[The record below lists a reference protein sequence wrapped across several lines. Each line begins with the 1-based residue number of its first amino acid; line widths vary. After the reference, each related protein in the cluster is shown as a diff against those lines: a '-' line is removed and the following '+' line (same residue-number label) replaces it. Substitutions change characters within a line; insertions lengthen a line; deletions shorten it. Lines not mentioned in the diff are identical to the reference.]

1 VSAHTMRI
9 DVDRLRLRRSYLD
22 QTEVC
27 AKVTRSTGRELGIL
41 TAVTPTAPGFD
52 PTTITQPHERLLTY
66 YFILALL
73 TLPAFPVTMIAL
85 YIKYRTM
92 RFRFDHEGIWKRQGL
107 LWRRETNVA
116 YRRIQDIHLTNG
128 IIQRWLGLAT
138 VSIQTAAGSS
148 TAEVT
153 IDGVLE
159 AEALRDYLYTKMRGV
174 RDGAHTAAH
183 VPEGASDGEA
193 HDETLALLTEIRDLL
208 RQLETRLRGR
218 T

>member
-1 VSAHTMRI
+1 
-9 DVDRLRLRRSYLD
+9 
-22 QTEVC
+22 
-27 AKVTRSTGRELGIL
+27 
-41 TAVTPTAPGFD
+41 VTPPAPDFD
-52 PTTITQPHERLLTY
+52 PATITRPHERLLTY
-66 YFILALL
+66 YFIVALL
-73 TLPAFPVTMIAL
+73 TLPAFPVTMIVL
-85 YIKYRTM
+85 YIKYRTL

-174 RDGAHTAAH
+174 RDGAHPAAH
-183 VPEGASDGEA
+183 VPEGASSGETA
-193 HDETLALLTEIRDLL
+193 DETLALLTEIRDSL

-218 T
+218 M

>member
-1 VSAHTMRI
+1 
-9 DVDRLRLRRSYLD
+9 
-22 QTEVC
+22 
-27 AKVTRSTGRELGIL
+27 
-41 TAVTPTAPGFD
+41 VTPTAPGFD

-73 TLPAFPVTMIAL
+73 TLPAFPVTMLAL

-107 LWRRETNVA
+107 LWRHETNVA
-116 YRRIQDIHLTNG
+116 YRRIQDIHLTSG

-174 RDGAHTAAH
+174 RDGAHAAAH
-183 VPEGASDGEA
+183 VPEGASGGET
-193 HDETLALLTEIRDLL
+193 HDETLALLTEIRDSL
-208 RQLETRLRGR
+208 RQLDIRLRGR

>member
-1 VSAHTMRI
+1 MTS
-9 DVDRLRLRRSYLD
+9 
-22 QTEVC
+22 
-27 AKVTRSTGRELGIL
+27 
-41 TAVTPTAPGFD
+41 TAPGFD
-52 PTTITQPHERLLTY
+52 PTTITQPPERLLTY

-73 TLPAFPVTMIAL
+73 TLPAFPVTMIVL

-92 RFRFDHEGIWKRQGL
+92 HFRFDHEGIWKRQGL

-116 YRRIQDIHLTNG
+116 YRRIQDIHLTSG

-174 RDGAHTAAH
+174 RDGAHAAAH
-183 VPEGASDGEA
+183 VPESASGGET
-193 HDETLALLTEIRDLL
+193 HDETLALLTEIRDSL
-208 RQLETRLRGR
+208 RQLETRVRGR

>member
-1 VSAHTMRI
+1 
-9 DVDRLRLRRSYLD
+9 
-22 QTEVC
+22 
-27 AKVTRSTGRELGIL
+27 VT
-41 TAVTPTAPGFD
+41 TAAPGFN
-52 PTTITQPHERLLTY
+52 PATITQPNERLLTY

-73 TLPAFPVTMIAL
+73 TFPAFPVTMLVL
-85 YIKYRTM
+85 YIRYRTM
-92 RFRFDHEGIWKRQGL
+92 RFRFDQEGIWKRQGL

-116 YRRIQDIHLTNG
+116 YRRIQDIHLTND

-159 AEALRDYLYTKMRGV
+159 AEALRDYLYTRMRGV
-174 RDGAHTAAH
+174 RDGAHPAAP
-183 VPEGASDGEA
+183 VPEGVSGGEA
-193 HDETLALLTEIRDLL
+193 HDETLALLTEIRDSL
-208 RQLETRLRGR
+208 RQLEARVRGR

>member
-1 VSAHTMRI
+1 MRPPRI
-9 DVDRLRLRRSYLD
+9 R
-22 QTEVC
+22 
-27 AKVTRSTGRELGIL
+27 GIL
-41 TAVTPTAPGFD
+41 TAVTSTAPGFD

-66 YFILALL
+66 YFVIALA
-73 TLPAFPVTMIAL
+73 TLVAFPVTMLVL

-92 RFRFDHEGIWKRQGL
+92 RFRFDREGIWKSQGL
-107 LWRRETNVA
+107 LWRHETNVA

-128 IIQRWLGLAT
+128 IVQRWLGLAT

-174 RDGAHTAAH
+174 RDGMHAAAH
-183 VPEGASDGEA
+183 VPVGASDGETP
-193 HDETLALLTEIRDLL
+193 DETLALLTDIRDSL
-208 RQLETRLRGR
+208 RQLDTRLRGR

>member
-1 VSAHTMRI
+1 
-9 DVDRLRLRRSYLD
+9 
-22 QTEVC
+22 
-27 AKVTRSTGRELGIL
+27 VT
-41 TAVTPTAPGFD
+41 AAAPGFD

-66 YFILALL
+66 YFIHALL
-73 TLPAFPVTMIAL
+73 TLPAFPVTMIVL

-107 LWRRETNVA
+107 LWRHETNVA
-116 YRRIQDIHLTNG
+116 YRRIQDIHLTSG

-159 AEALRDYLYTKMRGV
+159 AEALRDFLYTKMRGV
-174 RDGAHTAAH
+174 RDGAAH
-183 VPEGASDGEA
+183 AVAQVPAGASDGET
-193 HDETLALLTEIRDLL
+193 HDETLALLTEIRDSL
-208 RQLETRLRGR
+208 RQFETRLRGR

>member
-1 VSAHTMRI
+1 
-9 DVDRLRLRRSYLD
+9 
-22 QTEVC
+22 
-27 AKVTRSTGRELGIL
+27 
-41 TAVTPTAPGFD
+41 VTPTVPGFD
-52 PTTITQPHERLLTY
+52 PTTITRPHERLLTY
-66 YFILALL
+66 YVILAIL

-128 IIQRWLGLAT
+128 IIQRWLGLST

-159 AEALRDYLYTKMRGV
+159 AEALRDYLYTRMRGV
-174 RDGAHTAAH
+174 RDSAHAAAL
-183 VPEGASDGEA
+183 VPERASGGDT
-193 HDETLALLTEIRDLL
+193 HDEALVLLTEIRDSL
-208 RQLETRLRGR
+208 RQLETCSRGR

>member
-1 VSAHTMRI
+1 M
-9 DVDRLRLRRSYLD
+9 
-22 QTEVC
+22 
-27 AKVTRSTGRELGIL
+27 
-41 TAVTPTAPGFD
+41 TAAAPGFD

-66 YFILALL
+66 YLVVALL
-73 TLPAFPVTMIAL
+73 TLLAFPVTMIVL
-85 YIKYRTM
+85 YIKYKTM

-107 LWRRETNVA
+107 LWRHETNVA

-148 TAEVT
+148 TAEMT

-159 AEALRDYLYTKMRGV
+159 ADALRDYLYTMMRGV
-174 RDGAHTAAH
+174 RDGTHAAAQ
-183 VPEGASDGEA
+183 VPKGASDDEPP
-193 HDETLALLTEIRDLL
+193 DETLALLTEIRDSL

>member
-1 VSAHTMRI
+1 MTS
-9 DVDRLRLRRSYLD
+9 S
-22 QTEVC
+22 
-27 AKVTRSTGRELGIL
+27 
-41 TAVTPTAPGFD
+41 APGFD
-52 PTTITQPHERLLTY
+52 PTTITRPHERLLTY
-66 YFILALL
+66 YLVLALL
-73 TLPAFPVTMIAL
+73 TLPAFPVTMTAL

-159 AEALRDYLYTKMRGV
+159 ADALRDYLYTKMRGV
-174 RDGAHTAAH
+174 RDGTHAAAAH
-183 VPEGASDGEA
+183 VPEGASNLEA
-193 HDETLALLTEIRDLL
+193 PDEALALLTEIRDSLG
-208 RQLETRLRGR
+208 RLETRLRGR

>member
-1 VSAHTMRI
+1 M
-9 DVDRLRLRRSYLD
+9 
-22 QTEVC
+22 
-27 AKVTRSTGRELGIL
+27 
-41 TAVTPTAPGFD
+41 AVTHTPPFD
-52 PTTITQPHERLLTY
+52 PAAITQPHERLLTY

-116 YRRIQDIHLTNG
+116 YRRIQDIHLTSG

-153 IDGVLE
+153 IEGVLE
-159 AEALRDYLYTKMRGV
+159 ADALRDYLYTKMRGV
-174 RDGAHTAAH
+174 RDGAHAAPH
-183 VPEGASDGEA
+183 APESTSSAESPDQA
-193 HDETLALLTEIRDLL
+193 LMLLTEIRDSL
-208 RQLETRLRGR
+208 RQLEARLRGR